1 MNLVTLFEFAWKN
14 ISRDRRNYIY
24 YFVNC
29 VCSVF
34 VFFLFSVLS
43 FHPAMKVIDTH
54 SAMGMTLAVGE
65 AISVAFSIC
74 FISYSMGCFLKNRSR
89 QLGLI
94 TILGASKKQLN
105 RLVFMENML
114 VGMLSIVT
122 GILFGMVFS
131 KFFLDIANRLIGV
144 SEFTFYIPV
153 KAIFLTV
160 VIMGLVFFA
169 IAYFTPKF
177 IRKKEVVKLFQA
189 ELKDDKP
196 QKLVPAVVAFLI
208 AAPVLLWAFLG
219 KSAPARSV
227 QESFF
232 FPFLL
237 ILTVALGT
245 YLLVSFGM
253 RLWMACQIKSRAS
266 IRLLCVGDQRAK
278 QKTNAQSMTISAI
291 LYAVS
296 FFAVIVLFSMSTN
309 VKSETEKILP
319 YAMTYNTWTEDADAA
334 HDIAVIEDEL
344 QNLPGYKTVEIHLWY
359 SDEAARSPLMAQ
371 SDYNQI
377 MDFLGREPVT
387 VSDAGVYLVAGN
399 ADEVLQAV
407 PASLDQF
414 LQSNQLSLSV
424 EGQSNQVITLTGFT
438 NGVCVV
444 SDAVFE
450 SLKPQLT
457 EKTITAFG
465 YDAWESNSESP
476 EAIFSALEDTLEKGD
491 ANVVSAYQY
500 YRSSQIQNNLTLYIG
515 GMLSFVFLLAV
526 ASFIYSRLYSE
537 LDAECRKYKG
547 IAKIGL
553 SGQELS
559 AVLSRLVFLILCVP
573 FGLALVYLWIG
584 VMIIERFTLV
594 STLPVALGF
603 TAVLVVLQVILYLWI
618 RNSYRKTV
626 FERVY
631 QN

>member
-1 MNLVTLFEFAWKN
+1 MTLFEFAWKN

-105 RLVFMENML
+105 RLIFIENML

-153 KAIFLTV
+153 KAILLTV
-160 VIMGLVFFA
+160 VIMGLVFLA

-208 AAPVLLWAFLG
+208 AAPILLWAFLG

-253 RLWMACQIKSRAS
+253 RLWMICQIKSRSS

-291 LYAVS
+291 LYAIS

-359 SDEAARSPLMAQ
+359 SAEAARSPIMAQ

-377 MDFLGREPVT
+377 MDFLGREPVS

-399 ADEVLQAV
+399 AGEVLQAV

-424 EGQSNQVITLTGFT
+424 EGQSDQVITLTGFT
-438 NGVCVV
+438 SGICVV
-444 SDAVFE
+444 SDAVFA
-450 SLKPQLT
+450 SLQPQLT
-457 EKTITAFG
+457 EKTITAFW

-476 EAIFSALEDTLEKGD
+476 EAIFTALEDTLEKGD

-584 VMIIERFTLV
+584 VMIIERFALV

-603 TAVLVVLQVILYLWI
+603 TAALVILQVVLYLWI

>member
-1 MNLVTLFEFAWKN
+1 MTLFEFAWKN

-105 RLVFMENML
+105 RLIFMENML

-160 VIMGLVFFA
+160 VIMGLVFLG

-196 QKLVPAVVAFLI
+196 QKLVPALVAFLI
-208 AAPVLLWAFLG
+208 FAPVLLWAFLA

-232 FPFLL
+232 LPFLL
-237 ILTVALGT
+237 VLTVALGT

-253 RLWMACQIKSRAS
+253 RLWMACQIKSRSS

-278 QKTNAQSMTISAI
+278 LKTNAQSMTISAI

-309 VKSETEKILP
+309 VKFETEKILP
-319 YAMTYNTWTEDADAA
+319 YAMTYNTWTENADAA
-334 HDIAVIEDEL
+334 HDLAVIEDEL
-344 QNLPGYKTVEIHLWY
+344 QDLPGYKTVDIHLWY
-359 SDEAARSPLMAQ
+359 SAEASRSPIMAQ

-377 MDFLGREPVT
+377 MDFLGREPVS

-424 EGQSNQVITLTGFT
+424 EGQSDQVITLTGFT
-438 NGVCVV
+438 NGICVV
-444 SDAVFE
+444 SDAVFA
-450 SLKPQLT
+450 SLQPQLT
-457 EKTITAFG
+457 EKTITAFW

-476 EAIFSALEDTLEKGD
+476 EAIFTALEDTLEKGD

-603 TAVLVVLQVILYLWI
+603 TAVLVILQVILYLWI

>member
-1 MNLVTLFEFAWKN
+1 MTLFEFAWKN

-65 AISVAFSIC
+65 AVSVAFSIC

-105 RLVFMENML
+105 RLIFIENML

-153 KAIFLTV
+153 KAILLTV
-160 VIMGLVFFA
+160 VIMGLVFLA

-208 AAPVLLWAFLG
+208 AAPILLWAFLG

-232 FPFLL
+232 FPSLL

-253 RLWMACQIKSRAS
+253 RLWMICQIKSRSS

-278 QKTNAQSMTISAI
+278 LKTNAQSMTISAI

-344 QNLPGYKTVEIHLWY
+344 QDLPGYKTVEIHLWY
-359 SDEAARSPLMAQ
+359 SAEAARSPLMAQ

-377 MDFLGREPVT
+377 MDFLGREPVS
-387 VSDAGVYLVAGN
+387 VSDSGVYLVAGN
-399 ADEVLQAV
+399 ADKVLQAV

-424 EGQSNQVITLTGFT
+424 EGQSDQVITLTGFT
-438 NGVCVV
+438 SGICVV

-450 SLKPQLT
+450 SLQPQLT
-457 EKTITAFG
+457 EKTITAFW

-476 EAIFSALEDTLEKGD
+476 EAIFTALEDTLEKGD

-584 VMIIERFTLV
+584 VMIIERFALV

-603 TAVLVVLQVILYLWI
+603 TAVLVILQVVLYLWI

>member
-1 MNLVTLFEFAWKN
+1 MTLFEFAWKN

-105 RLVFMENML
+105 RLIFMENML

-196 QKLVPAVVAFLI
+196 QKLVPALVAFLI
-208 AAPVLLWAFLG
+208 FAPVLLWAFLA

-232 FPFLL
+232 LPFLL
-237 ILTVALGT
+237 VLTVALGT

-253 RLWMACQIKSRAS
+253 RLWMACQIKSRSS

-278 QKTNAQSMTISAI
+278 LKTNAQSMTISAI

-309 VKSETEKILP
+309 VKFETEKILP
-319 YAMTYNTWTEDADAA
+319 YAMTYNTWTENADAA
-334 HDIAVIEDEL
+334 HDLAVIEDEL
-344 QNLPGYKTVEIHLWY
+344 QDLPGYKTVDIHLWY
-359 SDEAARSPLMAQ
+359 SAEASRSPIMAQ

-377 MDFLGREPVT
+377 MDFLGREPVS

-424 EGQSNQVITLTGFT
+424 EGQSDQVITLTGFT
-438 NGVCVV
+438 NGICVV
-444 SDAVFE
+444 SDAVFA
-450 SLKPQLT
+450 SLQPQLT
-457 EKTITAFG
+457 EKTITAFW

-476 EAIFSALEDTLEKGD
+476 EAIFTALEDTLEKGD

-584 VMIIERFTLV
+584 VMIIERFALV

-603 TAVLVVLQVILYLWI
+603 TAILVILQVVLYLWI

>member
-1 MNLVTLFEFAWKN
+1 MTLFEFAWKN

-153 KAIFLTV
+153 KAILLTV
-160 VIMGLVFFA
+160 VIMGLVFLA

-196 QKLVPAVVAFLI
+196 QKLVPALVAFLI

-237 ILTVALGT
+237 VLTVALGT

-253 RLWMACQIKSRAS
+253 RLWMICQIKSRSS

-359 SDEAARSPLMAQ
+359 SAEAARSPLMAQ

-424 EGQSNQVITLTGFT
+424 EGQSDQVITLTGFT

-444 SDAVFE
+444 SDAVFA
-450 SLKPQLT
+450 SLQPQLT

-553 SGQELS
+553 SGRELS

-603 TAVLVVLQVILYLWI
+603 TAVLVILQVVLYLWI

>member
-1 MNLVTLFEFAWKN
+1 MTLFEFAWKN

-153 KAIFLTV
+153 KAILLTV
-160 VIMGLVFFA
+160 VIMGLVFLG

-208 AAPVLLWAFLG
+208 AAPVLLWAFLA

-232 FPFLL
+232 LPFLL
-237 ILTVALGT
+237 VLTIALGT

-253 RLWMACQIKSRAS
+253 RLWMACQIKSRSS

-278 QKTNAQSMTISAI
+278 LKTNAQSMTISAI

-309 VKSETEKILP
+309 VKFETEKILP
-319 YAMTYNTWTEDADAA
+319 YAMTYNTWTENADAA
-334 HDIAVIEDEL
+334 HDLAFIEGEL
-344 QNLPGYKTVEIHLWY
+344 QDLPGYKTVDIHLWY
-359 SDEAARSPLMAQ
+359 SAEASRSPIMAQ

-377 MDFLGREPVT
+377 MDFLGREPVS

-399 ADEVLQAV
+399 AGEVLQAV
-407 PASLDQF
+407 PASLEQF

-424 EGQSNQVITLTGFT
+424 EGQTDQVITLTGFT
-438 NGVCVV
+438 SGVCVV

-450 SLKPQLT
+450 SLQPQLT
-457 EKTITAFG
+457 EKTITAFW

-553 SGQELS
+553 SDQELS

-584 VMIIERFTLV
+584 VMIIEQFALV

-603 TAVLVVLQVILYLWI
+603 TAVLIILQVILYLWI

>member
-1 MNLVTLFEFAWKN
+1 MTLFEFAWKN

-196 QKLVPAVVAFLI
+196 QKLVPALVAFLI
-208 AAPVLLWAFLG
+208 AAPVLLWAFLA

-227 QESFF
+227 QESLF

-253 RLWMACQIKSRAS
+253 RLWMICQIKSRSS

-319 YAMTYNTWTEDADAA
+319 YAMTYNTWTENADAA

-424 EGQSNQVITLTGFT
+424 EGQSDQVITLTGFT

-444 SDAVFE
+444 SDAVFA
-450 SLKPQLT
+450 SLQPQLT

-603 TAVLVVLQVILYLWI
+603 TAVLVILQVVLYLWI

>member
-1 MNLVTLFEFAWKN
+1 MTLFEFAWKN

-105 RLVFMENML
+105 RLFFIENML

-153 KAIFLTV
+153 KAILLTV
-160 VIMGLVFFA
+160 VIMGLVFLA

-208 AAPVLLWAFLG
+208 AAPILLWAFLG
-219 KSAPARSV
+219 KSAPACSV

-237 ILTVALGT
+237 VLTVALGT

-253 RLWMACQIKSRAS
+253 RLWMICQIKSRSS

-278 QKTNAQSMTISAI
+278 LKTNAQSMTISAI

-319 YAMTYNTWTEDADAA
+319 YAMTYNTWSEDADAA

-359 SDEAARSPLMAQ
+359 SAEAARSPLMAQ

-377 MDFLGREPVT
+377 MDFLGREPVS
-387 VSDAGVYLVAGN
+387 VSDSGVYLVAGN
-399 ADEVLQAV
+399 ADKVLQAV

-424 EGQSNQVITLTGFT
+424 EGQSDQVITLTGFT
-438 NGVCVV
+438 SGISVV
-444 SDAVFE
+444 SDAVFA
-450 SLKPQLT
+450 SLQPQLT
-457 EKTITAFG
+457 EKTITAFW

-476 EAIFSALEDTLEKGD
+476 EAIFTALEDTLEKGD

-584 VMIIERFTLV
+584 VMIIERFALV

-603 TAVLVVLQVILYLWI
+603 TAVLVILQVVLYLWI

>member
-1 MNLVTLFEFAWKN
+1 MTLFEFAWKN

-43 FHPAMKVIDTH
+43 SHPAMKVIDTH

-105 RLVFMENML
+105 RLIFIENML
-114 VGMLSIVT
+114 LGMLSIVT

-153 KAIFLTV
+153 KAILLTV
-160 VIMGLVFFA
+160 VIMGLVFLA

-208 AAPVLLWAFLG
+208 AAPILLWAFLG

-253 RLWMACQIKSRAS
+253 RLWMICQIKSRSS

-344 QNLPGYKTVEIHLWY
+344 QDLPGYKTVEIHLWY
-359 SDEAARSPLMAQ
+359 SAEAARSPLMAQ

-377 MDFLGREPVT
+377 MDFLGREPVS
-387 VSDAGVYLVAGN
+387 VSDSGVYLVAGN
-399 ADEVLQAV
+399 ADKVLQAV

-424 EGQSNQVITLTGFT
+424 EGQSDQVITLTGFT
-438 NGVCVV
+438 SGICVV
-444 SDAVFE
+444 SDAVFA
-450 SLKPQLT
+450 SLQPQLT

-476 EAIFSALEDTLEKGD
+476 EAIFTALEDTLEKGD

-584 VMIIERFTLV
+584 VMIIERFALV

-603 TAVLVVLQVILYLWI
+603 TAVLVILQVVLYLWI

>member
-131 KFFLDIANRLIGV
+131 KFFLDIANRMIGV

-153 KAIFLTV
+153 KAILLTV
-160 VIMGLVFFA
+160 VIMGLVFLG
-169 IAYFTPKF
+169 IAYFTPKL

-189 ELKDDKP
+189 EFKDDKP

-208 AAPVLLWAFLG
+208 AAPVLLWAFLA

-227 QESFF
+227 QESLFL
-232 FPFLL
+232 PFLL
-237 ILTVALGT
+237 VLTIALGT

-253 RLWMACQIKSRAS
+253 RLWMACQIKGRSS

-278 QKTNAQSMTISAI
+278 LKTNAQSMTISAI

-309 VKSETEKILP
+309 VKFETEKVLP

-359 SDEAARSPLMAQ
+359 SAEASRSPIMAQ

-377 MDFLGREPVT
+377 MDFLGREPVS

-399 ADEVLQAV
+399 AGEVLQAV

-424 EGQSNQVITLTGFT
+424 EGQSDQVITLTGFT
-438 NGVCVV
+438 SGICVV
-444 SDAVFE
+444 SDAVFA
-450 SLKPQLT
+450 SLQPQLT
-457 EKTITAFG
+457 EKTITAFW
-465 YDAWESNSESP
+465 YDAWESNSQSP
-476 EAIFSALEDTLEKGD
+476 EAIFTALEDTLEKGD

-537 LDAECRKYKG
+537 LDAECRKFKG

-584 VMIIERFTLV
+584 VMIIERFALV

-603 TAVLVVLQVILYLWI
+603 TAALVILQVVLYLWI

>member
-105 RLVFMENML
+105 RLIFIENML

-153 KAIFLTV
+153 KAILLTV
-160 VIMGLVFFA
+160 VIMGLVFLA

-208 AAPVLLWAFLG
+208 AAPILLWAFLG

-253 RLWMACQIKSRAS
+253 RLWMICQIKSRSS

-344 QNLPGYKTVEIHLWY
+344 QDLPGYKTVEIHLWY
-359 SDEAARSPLMAQ
+359 SAEATRSPLMAQ

-377 MDFLGREPVT
+377 MDFLGREPVS
-387 VSDAGVYLVAGN
+387 VFDSGVYLVAGN
-399 ADEVLQAV
+399 ADKVLQAV

-424 EGQSNQVITLTGFT
+424 EGQSDQVITLTGFT
-438 NGVCVV
+438 SGICVV
-444 SDAVFE
+444 SDAVFA
-450 SLKPQLT
+450 SLQPQLT
-457 EKTITAFG
+457 EKTITAFW

-476 EAIFSALEDTLEKGD
+476 EAIFTALEDTLEKGD

-584 VMIIERFTLV
+584 VMIIERFALV

-603 TAVLVVLQVILYLWI
+603 TAVLVILQVVLYLWI

>member
-1 MNLVTLFEFAWKN
+1 MTLFEFAWKN

-153 KAIFLTV
+153 KAILLTV
-160 VIMGLVFFA
+160 VIMGLVFLG

-208 AAPVLLWAFLG
+208 AAPVLLWAFLA

-232 FPFLL
+232 LPFLL
-237 ILTVALGT
+237 VLTVALGT

-253 RLWMACQIKSRAS
+253 RLWMACQIKSRSS

-278 QKTNAQSMTISAI
+278 LKTNAQSMTISAI

-309 VKSETEKILP
+309 VKFETEKILP
-319 YAMTYNTWTEDADAA
+319 YAMTYNTWTENADAA
-334 HDIAVIEDEL
+334 HDLAFIEGEL
-344 QNLPGYKTVEIHLWY
+344 QDLPGYKTVDIHLWY
-359 SDEAARSPLMAQ
+359 SAEASRSPIMAQ

-377 MDFLGREPVT
+377 MDFLGREPVS

-399 ADEVLQAV
+399 AGEVLQAV
-407 PASLDQF
+407 PASLEQF

-424 EGQSNQVITLTGFT
+424 EGQTDQVITLTGFT
-438 NGVCVV
+438 SGVCVV

-450 SLKPQLT
+450 SLQPQLT
-457 EKTITAFG
+457 EKTITAFW

-584 VMIIERFTLV
+584 VMIIEQFALV

-603 TAVLVVLQVILYLWI
+603 TAVLIILQVILYLWI

>member
-105 RLVFMENML
+105 RLFFIENML

-153 KAIFLTV
+153 KAILLTV
-160 VIMGLVFFA
+160 VIMGLVFLA

-208 AAPVLLWAFLG
+208 AAPILLWAFLG
-219 KSAPARSV
+219 KSAPACSV

-237 ILTVALGT
+237 VLTVALGT

-253 RLWMACQIKSRAS
+253 RLWMICQIKSRSS

-278 QKTNAQSMTISAI
+278 LKTNAQSMTISAI

-319 YAMTYNTWTEDADAA
+319 YAMTYNTWSEDADAA

-359 SDEAARSPLMAQ
+359 SAEAARSPLMAQ

-377 MDFLGREPVT
+377 MDFLGREPVS
-387 VSDAGVYLVAGN
+387 VSDSGVYLVAGN
-399 ADEVLQAV
+399 ADKVLQAV

-424 EGQSNQVITLTGFT
+424 EGQSDQVITLTGFT
-438 NGVCVV
+438 SGISVV
-444 SDAVFE
+444 SDAVFA
-450 SLKPQLT
+450 SLQPQLT
-457 EKTITAFG
+457 EKTITAFW

-476 EAIFSALEDTLEKGD
+476 EAIFTALEDTLEKGD

-584 VMIIERFTLV
+584 VMIIERFALV

-603 TAVLVVLQVILYLWI
+603 TAVLVILQVVLYLWI

>member
-196 QKLVPAVVAFLI
+196 QKLVPALVAFLI
-208 AAPVLLWAFLG
+208 AAPILLWAFLG

-237 ILTVALGT
+237 IFTVALGT

-253 RLWMACQIKSRAS
+253 RLWMACQIKSHSS

-344 QNLPGYKTVEIHLWY
+344 QDLPGYKTVEIHLWY

-424 EGQSNQVITLTGFT
+424 EGQSDQVITLTGFT

-450 SLKPQLT
+450 SLQPQLT

-476 EAIFSALEDTLEKGD
+476 EAIFSTLEDTLEKGD

-603 TAVLVVLQVILYLWI
+603 TAVLVILQVVLYLWI

>member
-1 MNLVTLFEFAWKN
+1 MTLFEFAWKN

-105 RLVFMENML
+105 RLIFIENML

-153 KAIFLTV
+153 KAILLTV
-160 VIMGLVFFA
+160 VIMGLVFLA

-208 AAPVLLWAFLG
+208 AAPILLWASLG

-232 FPFLL
+232 FPSLL

-253 RLWMACQIKSRAS
+253 RLWMICQIKSRSS

-278 QKTNAQSMTISAI
+278 LKTNAQSMTISAI

-344 QNLPGYKTVEIHLWY
+344 QDLPGYKTVEIHLWY
-359 SDEAARSPLMAQ
+359 SAEAARSPLMAQ

-377 MDFLGREPVT
+377 MDFLGREPVS
-387 VSDAGVYLVAGN
+387 VSDSGVYLVAGN
-399 ADEVLQAV
+399 ADKVLQAV

-424 EGQSNQVITLTGFT
+424 EGQSDQVITLTGFT
-438 NGVCVV
+438 NGICVV
-444 SDAVFE
+444 SDAVFA
-450 SLKPQLT
+450 SLQPQLT

-476 EAIFSALEDTLEKGD
+476 EAIFTALEDTLEKGD

-584 VMIIERFTLV
+584 VMIIERFALV

-603 TAVLVVLQVILYLWI
+603 TAVLVILQVVLYLWI